1 MDASDSATP
10 STQTAEPTH
19 RPSWRPC
26 PQCGAKRVYRSHRR
40 SFAERI
46 LSLAGMKIRRCHA
59 CGLRYTRLGG
69 SVLLMAD
76 VERLLRRLALVALMI
91 GGLGLILAAVIF
103 YGAWRASLGEAGLL
117 IVVR

>member
-1 MDASDSATP
+1 MDASESATP

-19 RPSWRPC
+19 RPSRRPC

-46 LSLAGMKIRRCHA
+46 LGLAGMKIRRCHA

-76 VERLLRRLALVALMI
+76 VKRLLRRLALVALMI